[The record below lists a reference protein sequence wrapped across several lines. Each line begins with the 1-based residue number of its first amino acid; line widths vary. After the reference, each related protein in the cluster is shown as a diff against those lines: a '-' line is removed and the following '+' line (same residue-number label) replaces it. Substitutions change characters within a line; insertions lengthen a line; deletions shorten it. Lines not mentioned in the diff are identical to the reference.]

1 MGAYLRETFQGNRY
15 TNSRRNF
22 IFGCAAAG
30 GLGVLAAC
38 GGGRASSPMDYVPNR
53 TLLPGEQNL
62 LELMRKTGV
71 AAIDQGATFA
81 VLPEYRSI
89 IVPSRSSGNETTCGQ
104 TPESV
109 GTPTDRRV
117 AAVCSSPAPTP
128 SPLLVIAIAPS
139 VGPFN
144 EGIIS
149 SGGSAGFFTLVSTLY
164 GPGVTNTGPTITGT
178 YPGGVKPSP
187 APNCTVE
194 ALATV
199 ISGVASVAQGI
210 LASPVFSMIS
220 KAAAKNLLNNP
231 LTLTSIGE
239 FLALVLGTL
248 VSSEW
253 AGLLGFLSA
262 AGLSLLTI
270 YELIKCASGH

>member
-1 MGAYLRETFQGNRY
+1 MQRNHQM
-15 TNSRRNF
+15 NSRRNF

-38 GGGRASSPMDYVPNR
+38 GGGKSSPPMDYVPNG
-53 TLLPGEQNL
+53 TVLPGEQNL
-62 LELMRKTGV
+62 FRLMRRTGV
-71 AAIDQGATFA
+71 AAIDQGTTFV
-81 VLPEYRSI
+81 VLPEFRSI

-128 SPLLVIAIAPS
+128 SPLSVIAIVPS

-178 YPGGVKPSP
+178 GVKPSP

-194 ALATV
+194 AFTTV
-199 ISGVASVAQGI
+199 FSGVASVAQGI

-231 LTLTSIGE
+231 ITFASIGE
-239 FLALVLGTL
+239 FFALVFGTL
-248 VSSEW
+248 LSPEW
-253 AGLLGFLSA
+253 AALLGLLAA
-262 AGLSLLTI
+262 AGLSILTI
-270 YELIKCASGH
+270 YELIKCTSGRS